1 VAVASLFGLMWRRRR
16 KYRHVPRMALLVDGY
31 PQGQRAQTPPL
42 YSPQA
47 SHAGS
52 TQSLVSN
59 VYSPQSVSWT
69 THSRPFESSDHSSQ
83 RSTGAV
89 SSRSKLLDSSNVH
102 IRQETR
108 PPSMAETST
117 ALPPYTPSDPSQQ
130 IQNPTLSPGGTNI
143 NHLE

>member
-1 VAVASLFGLMWRRRR
+1 MRVCGSRIVVIRSHVAPAPEVSTCASDGSPGRRVSTGA
-16 KYRHVPRMALLVDGY
+16 KSTDSAIIFPTGV
-31 PQGQRAQTPPL
+31 
-42 YSPQA
+42 
-47 SHAGS
+47 HAGS
-52 TQSLVSN
+52 TQPLVSN
-59 VYSPQSVSWT
+59 VYSPQSVSSK

-83 RSTGAV
+83 WSPGAA
-89 SSRSKLLDSSNVH
+89 SSRSMRLDSSNVH
-102 IRQETR
+102 TR